1 MNDEGLADS
10 KPLAPFVYPDFTQE
24 SVRRWG
30 ARRVANARHRA
41 PHTGI
46 MPIMP

>member
-1 MNDEGLADS
+1 ML

-24 SVRRWG
+24 SVPPLG
-30 ARRVANARHRA
+30 RVASPMPDTRA
-41 PHTGI
+41 PQMSI